1 MDKLKIE
8 YLKTDEL
15 IPYANNPR
23 NNDEAV
29 DYVAN
34 SIKEF
39 GFKVPCVIDN
49 EKNVICGHT
58 RLKAAKKLGI
68 KEVPCIIA
76 DDLTEEQ
83 IKAFRLSDNKVGEF
97 AEWDF
102 NLLDE
107 ELNGIFDI
115 DMKQFGFDLQ
125 SIIDDEDD
133 KKEDGEVPFTEELLL
148 NHNYIVLYFDNDFD
162 WEVAQEK
169 FGLKMVKDLI
179 PRKGQPKGIGRV
191 INGSEVLKWQ
201 N

>member
-1 MDKLKIE
+1 MNKLKIE
-8 YLKTDEL
+8 YVKTDEL

-23 NNDEAV
+23 NNNEAV

-49 EKNVICGHT
+49 EKNVVCGHT

-179 PRKGQPKGIGRV
+179 PRKSQKKGIGRV

-201 N
+201 S